1 MFTEAQKKQL
11 LEWEEDTREIDKTDR
26 GVVEF
31 WVDSI
36 PIRRLAAF
44 QKAGIVT
51 DFKDYGKDRQKCI
64 FVDVRMLTQAVKEI
78 KSVGRPTFPS
88 AYRSN
93 HTIRTSDK
101 EWLLIRRFQ
110 ECLESDP
117 EETERALQELE
128 NGI

>member
-11 LEWEEDTREIDKTDR
+11 LEWEEYRNADGSTD
-26 GVVEF
+26 GAMVIN
-31 WVDSI
+31 VDSI

-44 QKAGIVT
+44 QKAGIIT
-51 DFKDYGKDRQKCI
+51 DFKDYGKDCQKRI
-64 FVDVRMLTQAVKEI
+64 FVDVMMLTQAVKEI
-78 KSVGRPTFPS
+78 KFVGRPTFPS

-93 HTIRTSDK
+93 HTIRASEK

-117 EETERALQELE
+117 KEAELALQELE